1 MTSLTLVWHHSPL
14 WPIRSPP
21 PRSPPPPLPP
31 GRPRWRRR
39 PRCRQR
45 RWPARSSSGRL
56 DDRKQETGNRSAPL
70 SWLMHHNSNIS
81 VLTDFF
87 LWDWNVCW
95 HTVWSPVLTLV
106 TTPSI
111 VLFPGKEER
120 NVETFTAFNQRLK
133 LSFMSHQNIC
143 WDVDESSPRH
153 VMNSVMSNMLN
164 RNSREVLRRWFC
176 SVDRVTLVSPS
187 CMFWSRCIVTF

>member
-1 MTSLTLVWHHSPL
+1 MNDITHSGVTSLTALTNPL
-14 WPIRSPP
+14 ATAALSTPSTATWATSLAPATAVSAATLAC
-21 PRSPPPPLPP
+21 SFVFWAT
-31 GRPRWRRR
+31 GR
-39 PRCRQR
+39 
-45 RWPARSSSGRL
+45 
-56 DDRKQETGNRSAPL
+56 QETGNCSAPL

-176 SVDRVTLVSPS
+176 SVDCVTLVSPS